1 MTSRGKTAAKLEQLS
16 ESWIREMT
24 RIALECGAI
33 NLSQGYPDFDP
44 PREVR
49 EAAAK
54 AVLEG
59 PNQYAITWGLA
70 ELREAIAGDLKSRYA
85 PQFDWLD
92 PDLNITI
99 TCGVTEGIVA
109 ALMAIADPGDEVI
122 IIEPAHEN
130 YTPAVRFAG
139 AKPVYVPLLPPHYAL
154 DIERLEAA
162 VTTRSKAVILNT
174 PHNPSG
180 RVLGREELDGVARIC
195 IEHDLVA
202 VTDEIYDR
210 ILYDGRE
217 HIPLATLPEMDKRT
231 ITVGGLSKTFA
242 ITGWRL
248 GFFVAREPWA
258 TGTRTVHDFT
268 TICAPTPLQ
277 AAGAAAYSLGEEF
290 YARQL
295 DDYHARRDLMMEI
308 LPAAGFTPAGTPEGA
323 YYIMAGYEEW
333 GHPGESND
341 FALWLAKEV
350 GVAVVG
356 GSHFYH
362 TPGLGEREVRFAF
375 AKKLETL
382 EQARDRLLEGIKGR
396 PQSGP

>member
-139 AKPVYVPLLPPHYAL
+139 ARPVYVPLLPPHYAL
-154 DIERLEAA
+154 DVERLEAA

-382 EQARDRLLEGIKGR
+382 EEARDRLLEGIKAKPRGK
-396 PQSGP
+396 P

>member
-154 DIERLEAA
+154 DVERLEAA

-382 EQARDRLLEGIKGR
+382 EEARDRLLEGIKAKPRGK
-396 PQSGP
+396 P

>member
-1 MTSRGKTAAKLEQLS
+1 MTSKGKTSAKLEHLQ

-24 RIALECGAI
+24 RIALDCGAV

-59 PNQYAITWGLA
+59 PNQYAVTWGLA
-70 ELREAIAGDLKSRYA
+70 ELREAITANLKRRYA
-85 PQFDWLD
+85 PHFDWLD
-92 PDLNITI
+92 ADLHITI

-109 ALMAIADPGDEVI
+109 ALMAVADPGDEVI

-130 YTPAVRFAG
+130 YTPAVHFAG
-139 AKPVYVPLLPPHYAL
+139 ATPVYMPLLPPDYAL
-154 DIERLEAA
+154 DAERLRAA
-162 VTTRSKAVILNT
+162 VTPCSKAVILNT

-180 RVLGREELDGVARIC
+180 RVLTREELQAVADIC
-195 IEHDLVA
+195 IENDLVA
-202 VTDEIYDR
+202 ITDEIYDR

-217 HIPLATLPEMDKRT
+217 HIPLATLPGMAERT
-231 ITVGGLSKTFA
+231 ITVGGLSKTFS

-248 GFFVAREPWA
+248 GFFAAQEPWA
-258 TGTRTVHDFT
+258 TGARTVHDFT

-277 AAGAAAYSLGEEF
+277 AAGVVAYSLGEDF

-295 DDYHARRDLMMEI
+295 EDYHGRRDLMMEI
-308 LPAAGFTPAGTPEGA
+308 LAQTGFTPVNTPEGA
-323 YYIMAGYEEW
+323 YYVMAGYEEW
-333 GHPGESND
+333 NYPGESND
-341 FALWLAKEV
+341 FAVWLAKEV

-356 GSHFYH
+356 GSHFYN
-362 TPGLGEREVRFAF
+362 TPGLGKREVRFAF
-375 AKKLETL
+375 AKKLDTL
-382 EQARDRLLEGIKGR
+382 EQARDRLLKGLETR
-396 PQSGP
+396 R

>member
-1 MTSRGKTAAKLEQLS
+1 MSSRGRTSTRLEHLS

-24 RIALECGAI
+24 RVALECGAI

-59 PNQYAITWGLA
+59 PNQYAVTWGLA
-70 ELREAIAGDLKSRYA
+70 ELREAIAENLKRRYA
-85 PQFDWLD
+85 PAFDWLD
-92 PDLNITI
+92 PDLHITI

-109 ALMAIADPGDEVI
+109 ALMAIAEPGDEVI

-139 AKPVYVPLLPPHYAL
+139 AEPVYMPLLPPHYEL
-154 DIERLEAA
+154 DIERLRAA
-162 VTTRSKAVILNT
+162 VTPRSKAVILNT

-180 RVLGREELDGVARIC
+180 RVLNRAELLGVAELC

-217 HIPLATLPEMDKRT
+217 HIPLATLPGMDERT

-277 AAGAAAYSLGEEF
+277 AAGAAAYSLGEDF

-295 DDYHARRDLMMEI
+295 EDYHARRDLMMEI
-308 LPAAGFTPAGTPEGA
+308 LAETGFTTGGTPEGA
-323 YYIMAGYEEW
+323 YYIMAGYEDW
-333 GHPGESND
+333 NHPGESND
-341 FALWLAKEV
+341 FALWLAREV

-356 GSHFYH
+356 GSHFYN
-362 TPGLGEREVRFAF
+362 TPGLGERQVRFAF

-382 EQARDRLLEGIKGR
+382 EEARERLLAGIKTRG
-396 PQSGP
+396 

>member
-1 MTSRGKTAAKLEQLS
+1 MSSRGRTSARLEHLS

-24 RIALECGAI
+24 RVALECGAI

-59 PNQYAITWGLA
+59 PNQYAGTWGLA
-70 ELREAIAGDLKSRYA
+70 ELREAIAENLKRRYA
-85 PQFDWLD
+85 PAFDWLD
-92 PDLNITI
+92 PDLHITI

-109 ALMAIADPGDEVI
+109 ALMAIAEPGDEVI

-139 AKPVYVPLLPPHYAL
+139 AEPVYMPLLPPHYEL
-154 DIERLEAA
+154 DIERLRAA
-162 VTTRSKAVILNT
+162 VTPRSKAVILNT

-180 RVLGREELDGVARIC
+180 RVLNREELLGVAELC

-217 HIPLATLPEMDKRT
+217 HIPLATLPGMDERT

-248 GFFVAREPWA
+248 GFFAAREP
-258 TGTRTVHDFT
+258 
-268 TICAPTPLQ
+268 
-277 AAGAAAYSLGEEF
+277 
-290 YARQL
+290 
-295 DDYHARRDLMMEI
+295 
-308 LPAAGFTPAGTPEGA
+308 
-323 YYIMAGYEEW
+323 
-333 GHPGESND
+333 
-341 FALWLAKEV
+341 
-350 GVAVVG
+350 
-356 GSHFYH
+356 
-362 TPGLGEREVRFAF
+362 
-375 AKKLETL
+375 
-382 EQARDRLLEGIKGR
+382 KG
-396 PQSGP
+396 

>member
-382 EQARDRLLEGIKGR
+382 EEARDRLLEGIKAKPRGK
-396 PQSGP
+396 P

>member
-1 MTSRGKTAAKLEQLS
+1 MTSRGKTAAKLEHLS

-70 ELREAIAGDLKSRYA
+70 ELREAIAADLKSRYA
-85 PQFDWLD
+85 PHFDWLD

-139 AKPVYVPLLPPHYAL
+139 ARPIYVPLLPPHYAL
-154 DIERLEAA
+154 DVERLEAA
-162 VTTRSKAVILNT
+162 VTASSKAIILNT

-180 RVLGREELDGVARIC
+180 RVLGREELEGVARIC

-258 TGTRTVHDFT
+258 TGARTVHDFT

-308 LPAAGFTPAGTPEGA
+308 LPAAGFTPTGTPEGA

-333 GHPGESND
+333 NHPGESND
-341 FALWLAKEV
+341 FALWLAREV

-382 EQARDRLLEGIKGR
+382 EQARDRLLEGIKAKPRGKL
-396 PQSGP
+396 